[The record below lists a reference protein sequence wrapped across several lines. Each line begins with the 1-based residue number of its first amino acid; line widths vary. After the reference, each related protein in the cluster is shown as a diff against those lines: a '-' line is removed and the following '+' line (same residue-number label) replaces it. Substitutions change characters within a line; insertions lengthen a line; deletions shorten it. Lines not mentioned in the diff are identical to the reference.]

1 MFQWA
6 FIGAGAIARKV
17 AGEIAENGHSV
28 AAVYSRTPA
37 RAEEFAQKCGARV
50 CGSLEELLRS
60 GADAAYIATPHASHY
75 PYLMAC
81 IGAGMPVLCEKAF
94 TVNAAQAER
103 ALGFARQRGVFVME
117 GMWTR
122 FLPVIRAVQNCIAA
136 GEIGQI
142 QSVQVEFSTGFSS
155 SREGRPQRLFRA
167 EDAGGAL
174 LDLGCYCVSFCRML
188 LGAPRSVDCRMKTEG
203 GIDTEEAI
211 TLGYD
216 NARCEI
222 VSSFDRPHRVFAEI
236 VGSKGKIELPEFNAP
251 VEARVYAGERVREL
265 SGERGYRFE
274 FDAFRED
281 VRAGKT
287 ENALMPV
294 ADTISV
300 METLDECRR
309 QNKFTYPAEIERV

>member
-1 MFQWA
+1 
-6 FIGAGAIARKV
+6 
-17 AGEIAENGHSV
+17 
-28 AAVYSRTPA
+28 
-37 RAEEFAQKCGARV
+37 
-50 CGSLEELLRS
+50 
-60 GADAAYIATPHASHY
+60 
-75 PYLMAC
+75 
-81 IGAGMPVLCEKAF
+81 
-94 TVNAAQAER
+94 
-103 ALGFARQRGVFVME
+103 
-117 GMWTR
+117 
-122 FLPVIRAVQNCIAA
+122 
-136 GEIGQI
+136 
-142 QSVQVEFSTGFSS
+142 
-155 SREGRPQRLFRA
+155 
-167 EDAGGAL
+167 
-174 LDLGCYCVSFCRML
+174 ML

-251 VEARVYAGERVREL
+251 VEARVYAGERMREL

-294 ADTISV
+294 ADTLSV
-300 METLDECRR
+300 MEILDECRR
-309 QNKFTYPAEIERV
+309 QNKFTYPAEIEKEKGEALRCLSFSNSESPFRGWIFRNRRGTYS

>member
-1 MFQWA
+1 MNNYGSGREIYVFRVPGSETV
-6 FIGAGAIARKV
+6 IPGDINKDGKV
-17 AGEIAENGHSV
+17 DGNDLTS
-28 AAVYSRTPA
+28 YMN
-37 RAEEFAQKCGARV
+37 
-50 CGSLEELLRS
+50 
-60 GADAAYIATPHASHY
+60 Y
-75 PYLMAC
+75 
-81 IGAGMPVLCEKAF
+81 
-94 TVNAAQAER
+94 
-103 ALGFARQRGVFVME
+103 
-117 GMWTR
+117 
-122 FLPVIRAVQNCIAA
+122 
-136 GEIGQI
+136 
-142 QSVQVEFSTGFSS
+142 TG
-155 SREGRPQRLFRA
+155 L
-167 EDAGGAL
+167 
-174 LDLGCYCVSFCRML
+174 
-188 LGAPRSVDCRMKTEG
+188 RSVDSDFDYVSDGDIDGNGLIDAYDISAVAVRLEG

-236 VGSKGKIELPEFNAP
+236 IGSKGKIELPEFNAP

-294 ADTISV
+294 ADTLSV

-309 QNKFTYPAEIERV
+309 QNKFTYPAEIEGV

>member
-1 MFQWA
+1 MREL
-6 FIGAGAIARKV
+6 G
-17 AGEIAENGHSV
+17 
-28 AAVYSRTPA
+28 RTL
-37 RAEEFAQKCGARV
+37 AQRGGRRLYRNAARV
-50 CGSLEELLRS
+50 AL
-60 GADAAYIATPHASHY
+60 
-75 PYLMAC
+75 
-81 IGAGMPVLCEKAF
+81 
-94 TVNAAQAER
+94 QAER

-155 SREGRPQRLFRA
+155 SHEGRPQRLFRA

-251 VEARVYAGERVREL
+251 VEARVYAGERMREL

-294 ADTISV
+294 ADTLSV
-300 METLDECRR
+300 MEILDECRR
-309 QNKFTYPAEIERV
+309 QNKFTYPAEIEGV

>member
-1 MFQWA
+1 MFQCA

-37 RAEEFAQKCGARV
+37 RAEELAQKCGARA

-167 EDAGGAL
+167 EDAGGEL

-309 QNKFTYPAEIERV
+309 QNKFTYPAEIEGV